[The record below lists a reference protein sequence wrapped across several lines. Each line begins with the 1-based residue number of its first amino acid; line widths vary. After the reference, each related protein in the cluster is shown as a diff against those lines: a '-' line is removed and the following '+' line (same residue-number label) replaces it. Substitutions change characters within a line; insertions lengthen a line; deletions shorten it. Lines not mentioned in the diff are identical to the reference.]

1 MESAE
6 KNLSAL
12 RRSLA
17 ALDPSRH
24 APRGDFSFG
33 LPAVDGVLGG
43 LPRGALHEVYAAQ
56 ANDAASAAGFAL
68 ALALRI
74 AGSHGKIVWL
84 RHKRAALEHGALH
97 ARGLLEL
104 GARPVNILLVDAH
117 DPAGVLRAASDTA
130 RSRAVAAVVVEL
142 SGESKAISLNA
153 TRRLSFAAGG
163 SGVTVLLLRTAALP
177 CASAAHT
184 RWSVRAASSS
194 ALAANA
200 PGHPVFEIN
209 LLRHRRGI
217 PGRRWRVQWSRDAYC
232 FREPPLS
239 RAVASVPVHRPHAVD
254 EGGSVSRRAG

>member
-6 KNLSAL
+6 KNLSTL

-24 APRGDFSFG
+24 APKGDFSFG
-33 LPAVDGVLGG
+33 LPSIDGLLGG
-43 LPRGALHEVYAAQ
+43 LPRGALHEIYAAQ
-56 ANDAASAAGFAL
+56 ANDAAPAAGFTL
-68 ALALRI
+68 ALALRM
-74 AGSHGKIVWL
+74 AGSCGKIIWL
-84 RHKRAALEHGALH
+84 RDMRAALEHGGLH

-104 GARPVNILLVDAH
+104 GARPENILLVNAY
-117 DPAGVLRAASDTA
+117 DPAAALRAASDTA
-130 RSRAVAAVVVEL
+130 RCGAAAGVILEL
-142 SGESKAISLNA
+142 SGESKSVTLNA
-153 TRRLSFAAGG
+153 TRRLSFAANG
-163 SGVTVLLLRTAALP
+163 SGVTVFLLRAAALP

-194 ALAANA
+194 ALLANA
-200 PGHPVFEIN
+200 PGHPVFEIG

-239 RAVASVPVHRPHAVD
+239 RVVASVPVHRPHAVD
-254 EGGSVSRRAG
+254 EGGSVSRHAV